1 MRIGESY
8 NQELKS
14 LAFRLVGTARSLSAM
29 IDNEDSDN
37 YFTPEEKEDMEAIVD
52 ALMKFSLMYKSRVN
66 AYVRRWSKRH
76 EKIA

>member
-52 ALMKFSLMYKSRVN
+52 ALTKFSLMYKSRAN
-66 AYVRRWSKRH
+66 AYVRRWNRKH
-76 EKIA
+76 QKIA

>member
-8 NQELKS
+8 NQELKKM
-14 LAFRLVGTARSLSAM
+14 AFKLVGMARSLSAM
-29 IDNEDSDN
+29 IDNEDSNN
-37 YFTPEEKEDMEAIVD
+37 YFTPEEKEDIEAIVD

-66 AYVRRWSKRH
+66 AYVRRWNKRH

>member
-37 YFTPEEKEDMEAIVD
+37 YFTPEEKEDIEAIVD

-66 AYVRRWSKRH
+66 AYVRRWNKRH